1 MSEIFVSSEHENFAN
16 AAARTA
22 AAGALSEV
30 RKTELSA
37 RGGRW
42 REISNVAGP
51 AAAAGSLSERR
62 KRELSDC
69 GGRWQGVANEAGQ
82 KARGGRLH
90 TISNA
95 ARLKATAGTSSR
107 AGRAHIAP
115 VQLVKIQAQ
124 R

>member
-22 AAGALSEV
+22 AAGSLSERRKRELSDRGGRSHDVTNEAGQKARAGALGEV

-42 REISNVAGP
+42 HEISNVARP
-51 AAAAGSLSERR
+51 TAA
-62 KRELSDC
+62 
-69 GGRWQGVANEAGQ
+69 
-82 KARGGRLH
+82 
-90 TISNA
+90 
-95 ARLKATAGTSSR
+95 AGTSSR
-107 AGRAHIAP
+107 ASRSHNAPAQAVKFRAE
-115 VQLVKIQAQ
+115 